1 MRIVIATLI
10 TCISV
15 STVFAQRALYEE
27 VKYFDIKTPN
37 QVLDES
43 IKTYKVFVETPY
55 TLTAADVEA
64 QAQADFEA
72 EKANYATLVKES
84 EDEFQERL
92 ANHDE
97 EVAEA
102 ERRYDKEMADF
113 KSLTLLERLSLTEQ
127 GKKPKLRVPAKP
139 RYVKPSEPRYRKPNL
154 ADQLIFDNQVL
165 ADIIEVYGFE
175 KGDEGLVFAINV
187 SRMQFQD
194 NGGKTYYNQPTTL
207 QVIQG
212 SETIHE
218 KSFDDE
224 FKYLTSSSSNSL
236 NLDRYEKNNVNKIM
250 KKIGKYINKEFGYTP
265 IASSIKIG
273 YPKNKDREYD
283 ALENAKI
290 KAVSAYRKM
299 NKNAGMETRKR
310 AVAELEKVRVVWL
323 DELTKI
329 DYKDKKAVMN
339 KKVAKIIF
347 FNLLKVDISLK
358 DKTKA
363 EETVN
368 AIQEKRIDLDLSYDE
383 EARITRLE
391 EQVYKM

>member
-1 MRIVIATLI
+1 MRILIATLI
-10 TCISV
+10 TVISI
-15 STVFAQRALYEE
+15 TNAFAQRALYDE

-37 QVLDES
+37 QVLDNS
-43 IKTYKVFVETPY
+43 IQTYKVFVETPY
-55 TLTAADVEA
+55 TLTAEDVEA
-64 QAQADFEA
+64 KAQADFEQ

-84 EDEFQERL
+84 EDEFQDRL
-92 ANHDE
+92 ANHDD

-113 KSLTLLERLSLTEQ
+113 KSLTLLERLALTEQ
-127 GKKPKLRVPAKP
+127 GKKPKLRIPSKP
-139 RYVKPSEPRYRKPNL
+139 RYVKPSEPRYQKPNL

-175 KGDEGLVFAINV
+175 KGGEDLVFAINV
-187 SRMQFQD
+187 TRMQFQD

-310 AVAELEKVRVVWL
+310 AIAELQKARTVWL
-323 DELTKI
+323 EELTKI

-368 AIQEKRIDLDLSYDE
+368 AIQERRIDLDLSYDE

-391 EQVYKM
+391 EQV